1 MQLSNLSTHNTY
13 DSKKQMVNQ
22 GESDEK
28 ISTNDTKRQDI
39 RKKPIND

>member
-1 MQLSNLSTHNTY
+1 
-13 DSKKQMVNQ
+13 MVNQ

-39 RKKPIND
+39 RKNPLTINLYYLYLCNKK